1 MLVLR
6 GEFGLAKKPRPTSGC
21 PSVNHEK
28 NGDLRPEDVSCGS
41 HKKVWWKLPYD
52 VPDDYPIESLRE
64 KHFDF
69 EWEAQI
75 KNRSKGVANCPFL
88 SGRAVWPGFNDLQ
101 TINPKLAA
109 QWHPIKNG
117 NLKPNQITA
126 NSGFKVW
133 WLFSYDDQ
141 NTGRHFDFEWQ
152 AAVNDRESAVCCQGL
167 SRFKGEE
174 YIKQYLQA
182 HDISFSAQKKFP
194 GLSGLNNGPL
204 SYDFSILNKTH
215 EIILIEYNGI
225 QHYAEI
231 PYYGGK
237 TFLKKQQEHDRRKRE
252 YAKQHGYKLIT
263 IKYTYDTYEKV
274 AEYLDKHLPKEN
286 CKKNSKKAA

>member
-1 MLVLR
+1 M
-6 GEFGLAKKPRPTSGC
+6 
-21 PSVNHEK
+21 
-28 NGDLRPEDVSCGS
+28 
-41 HKKVWWKLPYD
+41 
-52 VPDDYPIESLRE
+52 
-64 KHFDF
+64 
-69 EWEAQI
+69 
-75 KNRSKGVANCPFL
+75 ANCPFL

-109 QWHPIKNG
+109 QWHPTKNG
-117 NLKPNQITA
+117 DLKPTQITIA
-126 NSGFKVW
+126 THKKIW
-133 WLFSYDDQ
+133 WLFSYDVPMDYKVEKLR
-141 NTGRHFDFEWQ
+141 GKHFDFEWQ

-237 TFLKKQQEHDRRKRE
+237 TFLEKQQEHDRRKRE

-286 CKKNSKKAA
+286 CKKVSKKAA